1 MLMGFTLKLG
11 ETVPSAIHAK
21 DIMTSDLVTVA
32 PEMTVMDA
40 VGLLLKHKISGAP
53 VMDAKRRLVG
63 IMSELDCVNHIS
75 HSAMNG
81 VPPKRVEDLMTR
93 DVKTVPPETN
103 LLTLVHHF
111 SHHRYRRL
119 PVVDDEG
126 TLLGQISRRD
136 LLRALYETMQVQ
148 QKRKEGP
155 LYLSAI
161 YGSDEAPARLVRG
174 R

>member
-1 MLMGFTLKLG
+1 MRDS
-11 ETVPSAIHAK
+11 TVAGQ
-21 DIMTSDLVTVA
+21 IMTKDLVTVR
-32 PEMTVMDA
+32 PDMTVMEA
-40 VGLLLKHKISGAP
+40 VGVLLKHQISGAP
-53 VMDAKRRLVG
+53 VMDANRRLVG

-81 VPPKRVEDLMTR
+81 VPPEQVEDLMTR
-93 DVKTVPPETN
+93 DVKTVSPDAT

-111 SHHRYRRL
+111 TKYRYRRL
-119 PVVDDEG
+119 PVVDEEG

-136 LLRALYETMQVQ
+136 LMRALYELMQVQ

-174 R
+174 S